1 MGAVQWQAR
10 AGKAEELYKWVEVTS
25 NAKVVELVI
34 DGDICMIKAS
44 GGHGSRDFHS
54 DSSLGHLQIKAT
66 EGNENS

>member
-44 GGHGSRDFHS
+44 GRSRLTRLPF
-54 DSSLGHLQIKAT
+54 
-66 EGNENS
+66 

>member
-54 DSSLGHLQIKAT
+54 DSHHSVTTCK
-66 EGNENS
+66 